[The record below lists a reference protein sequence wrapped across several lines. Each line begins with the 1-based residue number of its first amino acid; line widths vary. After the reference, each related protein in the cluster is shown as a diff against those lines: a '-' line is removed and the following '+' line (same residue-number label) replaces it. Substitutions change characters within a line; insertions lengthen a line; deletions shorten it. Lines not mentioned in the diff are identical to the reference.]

1 MANTATSPGGDGGE
15 SGGSVREQDRYL
27 PIANISR
34 IMKKALPPNGK
45 IGKDAKDT
53 VQECVSEF
61 ISFITSEASDKCQK
75 EKRKTV
81 NGEDLLWA
89 MSTLGF
95 EDYLEPLKVYLARY
109 REGDN
114 KGSGKSGDSNNRD
127 AAGGVSGEELPHL
140 LVHLDYTELVRLEVA
155 SELFRDKEQLQHDQ
169 FPISVLQK
177 IKNFKSTMD
186 SQEAAAREKVD
197 FSQLVRDK
205 ESEWNHR
212 RSLAWDSA
220 FFTTPGVL
228 DHEELFGS
236 LKLGENEI
244 DENQKDFIKKT
255 ILPCVSSDIATRP
268 SFAWDNAFLTE
279 PVNNGF
285 TSNTQP
291 RNSADSM
298 TTTTE
303 GSRFSVSSI
312 ELDLFNELRASLSN
326 VKQTGAQE
334 IQRKLPDGN
343 KRAKWYKLKS
353 QRLSL
358 IPQPKAYTPSSSSS
372 LSSSVST
379 SLIPR
384 QAKPEKKVVPSE
396 LGNKGSN
403 SIIRSSYSGY
413 KGKDLTS
420 SSSGLRLPLPK
431 MGFFDSENEG
441 DKENKEPNA
450 SANRRRRHKSKLG
463 TLSPQETPNVLG
475 QRKTR

>member
-1 MANTATSPGGDGGE
+1 M
-15 SGGSVREQDRYL
+15 
-27 PIANISR
+27 
-34 IMKKALPPNGK
+34 
-45 IGKDAKDT
+45 
-53 VQECVSEF
+53 
-61 ISFITSEASDKCQK
+61 
-75 EKRKTV
+75 
-81 NGEDLLWA
+81 
-89 MSTLGF
+89 
-95 EDYLEPLKVYLARY
+95 
-109 REGDN
+109 
-114 KGSGKSGDSNNRD
+114 
-127 AAGGVSGEELPHL
+127 
-140 LVHLDYTELVRLEVA
+140 
-155 SELFRDKEQLQHDQ
+155 

-186 SQEAAAREKVD
+186 SQEAAREKVD

-279 PVNNGF
+279 PGVLDAEELSLVNNGF

-298 TTTTE
+298 TSTTE

-312 ELDLFNELRASLSN
+312 ELDLFNDLRASLSN
-326 VKQTGAQE
+326 MKETRAQE

-372 LSSSVST
+372 LSSSVSK
-379 SLIPR
+379 SLTPR
-384 QAKPEKKVVPSE
+384 QAKPEKKVVASE
-396 LGNKGSN
+396 IGHKGSK

-413 KGKDLTS
+413 KGKDLAS

-450 SANRRRRHKSKLG
+450 SANTRRRHKSKLG
-463 TLSPQETPNVLG
+463 TLSPKETPNVLG
-475 QRKTR
+475 QHKTRK

>member
-1 MANTATSPGGDGGE
+1 
-15 SGGSVREQDRYL
+15 
-27 PIANISR
+27 
-34 IMKKALPPNGK
+34 
-45 IGKDAKDT
+45 
-53 VQECVSEF
+53 
-61 ISFITSEASDKCQK
+61 
-75 EKRKTV
+75 
-81 NGEDLLWA
+81 
-89 MSTLGF
+89 
-95 EDYLEPLKVYLARY
+95 
-109 REGDN
+109 
-114 KGSGKSGDSNNRD
+114 
-127 AAGGVSGEELPHL
+127 
-140 LVHLDYTELVRLEVA
+140 
-155 SELFRDKEQLQHDQ
+155 
-169 FPISVLQK
+169 
-177 IKNFKSTMD
+177 MD
-186 SQEAAAREKVD
+186 SQEAGSSLTTTLICLSPIENRFFHKLILFLKHSLSLALAAREKVD

-255 ILPCVSSDIATRP
+255 ILPCVLDAEELS
-268 SFAWDNAFLTE
+268 L
-279 PVNNGF
+279 VNNGF

-298 TTTTE
+298 TSTTE

-312 ELDLFNELRASLSN
+312 ELDLFNDLRASLSN
-326 VKQTGAQE
+326 MKETRAQE

-372 LSSSVST
+372 LSSSVSK
-379 SLIPR
+379 SLTPR
-384 QAKPEKKVVPSE
+384 QAKPEKKVVASE
-396 LGNKGSN
+396 IGHKGSK

-413 KGKDLTS
+413 KGKDLAS

-431 MGFFDSENEG
+431 MGFFDSVCFQRKHNLAAMENEG

-450 SANRRRRHKSKLG
+450 SANTRRRHKSKLG
-463 TLSPQETPNVLG
+463 TLSPKETPNVLG
-475 QRKTR
+475 QHKTRK

>member
-1 MANTATSPGGDGGE
+1 
-15 SGGSVREQDRYL
+15 
-27 PIANISR
+27 
-34 IMKKALPPNGK
+34 
-45 IGKDAKDT
+45 
-53 VQECVSEF
+53 
-61 ISFITSEASDKCQK
+61 
-75 EKRKTV
+75 
-81 NGEDLLWA
+81 
-89 MSTLGF
+89 
-95 EDYLEPLKVYLARY
+95 
-109 REGDN
+109 
-114 KGSGKSGDSNNRD
+114 
-127 AAGGVSGEELPHL
+127 
-140 LVHLDYTELVRLEVA
+140 
-155 SELFRDKEQLQHDQ
+155 
-169 FPISVLQK
+169 
-177 IKNFKSTMD
+177 MD

-197 FSQLVRDK
+197 LAQPVRDK

-244 DENQKDFIKKT
+244 DVNQKEDSIKKSL
-255 ILPCVSSDIATRP
+255 LPCVSSDIATRP
-268 SFAWDNAFLTE
+268 SFAWDHAFLTE
-279 PVNNGF
+279 PGVLDSEELSLVNNGF

-312 ELDLFNELRASLSN
+312 ELDLFNDLRASSN
-326 VKQTGAQE
+326 VKETRAQE

-343 KRAKWYKLKS
+343 KRTKWYKLKN

-358 IPQPKAYTPSSSSS
+358 IPQPKAYTPSSSS
-372 LSSSVST
+372 LSSSVSESFT
-379 SLIPR
+379 PR
-384 QAKPEKKVVPSE
+384 QAKPEKKVVASE
-396 LGNKGSN
+396 LGNKGSK

-431 MGFFDSENEG
+431 MGFFDSENDG

-450 SANRRRRHKSKLG
+450 SANRRRHKSKLG
-463 TLSPQETPNVLG
+463 TLYPQETPNVLG
-475 QRKTR
+475 QRKTRK

>member
-1 MANTATSPGGDGGE
+1 MLIFDCYYCFIKYSCSWNLIPQCLSLILPLCYFLSVSNFCSSKNQE
-15 SGGSVREQDRYL
+15 S
-27 PIANISR
+27 
-34 IMKKALPPNGK
+34 
-45 IGKDAKDT
+45 
-53 VQECVSEF
+53 
-61 ISFITSEASDKCQK
+61 QK
-75 EKRKTV
+75 H
-81 NGEDLLWA
+81 N
-89 MSTLGF
+89 
-95 EDYLEPLKVYLARY
+95 
-109 REGDN
+109 
-114 KGSGKSGDSNNRD
+114 
-127 AAGGVSGEELPHL
+127 
-140 LVHLDYTELVRLEVA
+140 
-155 SELFRDKEQLQHDQ
+155 
-169 FPISVLQK
+169 
-177 IKNFKSTMD
+177 MD
-186 SQEAAAREKVD
+186 SQEAAREKVD

-244 DENQKDFIKKT
+244 DVNQKKDSIKKT
-255 ILPCVSSDIATRP
+255 LLPCVSSDIATRP

-279 PVNNGF
+279 PGVLDAEELSLVNNGF

-303 GSRFSVSSI
+303 GSRLSVSSI
-312 ELDLFNELRASLSN
+312 ELDLFNDLRASLSN
-326 VKQTGAQE
+326 MKETRAQE

-372 LSSSVST
+372 LSSSVSK
-379 SLIPR
+379 SLTPR
-384 QAKPEKKVVPSE
+384 QAKPEKKVVASE
-396 LGNKGSN
+396 LGHKGSK
-403 SIIRSSYSGY
+403 SITRSSYSGY
-413 KGKDLTS
+413 KGKDLAS

-450 SANRRRRHKSKLG
+450 SANTRRRHKSKLG
-463 TLSPQETPNVLG
+463 TLSPKETPNVLG
-475 QRKTR
+475 QHKTRK